1 VLIIDDSL
9 SSGNT
14 MKAAEDLVNSVPD
27 AECIGT
33 FSLFEVM
40 GFGGSKKLTQKHVSA
55 IKIESL

>member
-27 AECIGT
+27 AECVGT

-40 GFGGSKKLTQKHVSA
+40 GFNGSKKLN
-55 IKIESL
+55 